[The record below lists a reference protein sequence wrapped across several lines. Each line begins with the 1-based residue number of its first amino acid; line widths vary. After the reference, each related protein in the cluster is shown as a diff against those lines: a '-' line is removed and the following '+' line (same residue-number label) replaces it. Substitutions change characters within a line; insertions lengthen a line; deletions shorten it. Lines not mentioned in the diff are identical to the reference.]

1 MCGRFALTGSLNW
14 LFRLLFLEPPPVFA
28 DRYNIAPTQPVFA
41 FLYDIDRNRLRY
53 DFLSWGLVPPF
64 IKDPGEISTLINA
77 RAETLR
83 EKPAFKNAFRYRR
96 CILPASGFYE
106 WKRAAAAA
114 EPFYFSVAAT
124 AGQLCLAGIWEIW
137 HGEAGEQMNSCAII
151 TVPAN
156 RTVQK
161 VHHRMPAIIAPDQI
175 TAWLN
180 PEAAQNDL
188 AKLLRP
194 ASDDLLA
201 STRVSSFVNST
212 RNEGPECVRPEMPQ
226 GPFQPDLFSE

>member
-1 MCGRFALTGSLNW
+1 MCGRFALTGSLDW

-41 FLYDIDRNRLRY
+41 FLYDIDRNCLKY

-64 IKDPGEISTLINA
+64 VKDPGEISTLINA

-106 WKRAAAAA
+106 WKRAGATA
-114 EPFYFSVAAT
+114 EPFYFSAAAD

-137 HGEAGEQMNSCAII
+137 HGEGGEQMNSCAII

-156 RTVQK
+156 RTVQN
-161 VHHRMPAIIAPDQI
+161 VNHRMPAIISPEKLSV
-175 TAWLN
+175 WLN
-180 PEAAQNDL
+180 PETGPDDL
-188 AKLLRP
+188 SRLLRP
-194 ASDDLLA
+194 ASDELLNCV
-201 STRVSSFVNST
+201 RVGSYVNSP
-212 RNEGPECVRPEMPQ
+212 RNEGLECIAPELPK